1 MPISGRWLTPTKV
14 FVNVLMLAAFVLPA
28 PFVILSPGDPQNI
41 LGSAITISGT
51 KVYPTT
57 GKLSVTSVMVTDPDS
72 YMTGFDV
79 LYGWVDKTRAVI
91 PRSEVY
97 PEGET
102 AEQAVE
108 EGAAEMSGS
117 QINATAAALAYL
129 GYKSASKIV
138 VLDINK
144 SSNAYKTIE
153 VLDQLVSIDDRKVK
167 SSSELIAYL
176 GDKKPGDLVTIK
188 VIRAGLGEL
197 IKQVKLSAREDD
209 SAFIGINIEEQFDFP
224 FDVKIKLEETGGP
237 SGGLIFALGVVEKLT
252 PANLVRSRNIAG
264 TGTITTDGRVG
275 PIGGIAEKIIGAQAD
290 GVEIFL
296 TPTENCMDIKNLKAL
311 ATEKS
316 GKSGKVMKIV
326 PVATLAEA
334 ISLLE
339 LPDNAK
345 FPSCK
350 SFT

>member
-1 MPISGRWLTPTKV
+1 MPVKGRLLTPTKV
-14 FVNVLMLAAFVLPA
+14 LVTLLMLAAFFLPA

-41 LGSAITISGT
+41 LGSAITITGT
-51 KVYPTT
+51 KVYPTS

-72 YMTGFDV
+72 YITGFDI
-79 LYGWVDKTRAVI
+79 LYGWVDKDRAVI

-117 QINATAAALAYL
+117 QINATAAALSYL

-144 SSNAYKTIE
+144 SSNAYGAIE
-153 VLDQLVSIDDRKVK
+153 VSDQLLSIDDRTVK

-188 VIRAGLGEL
+188 VIRAGLGAL
-197 IKQVKLSAREDD
+197 TKSIKLSAREDN

-252 PANLVRSRNIAG
+252 PENLVRSRNIAG

-311 ATEKS
+311 AKQKS
-316 GKSGKVMKIV
+316 GNSGKVMKIV

-345 FPSCK
+345 FPSCQ